1 MSEKV
6 NKAIEVIYQAAGAAT
21 GLVDVK
27 MDVYDEAHAEDVA
40 KAVAAMTE
48 IGSTGRYY
56 GSFTPDAEGEWS
68 VLIDSIVAPGK
79 VVKKYTVVAHDVD
92 SVGDDIAAL
101 ENLSSAGVASELAT
115 YDAPTKAELDSAEGN
130 IRGGVETLE
139 TIKTAVDGISVV
151 SAPIVG

>member
-27 MDVYDEAHAEDVA
+27 MDVYDEAHEEDVE
-40 KAVAAMTE
+40 KAIAAMTE

-56 GSFTPDAEGEWS
+56 ASFTPDAEGEWQVHINS
-68 VLIDSIVAPGK
+68 VIAPGM
-79 VVKKYTVVAHDVD
+79 VVKHYTIVAHDVD
-92 SVGDDIAAL
+92 SVGDGVAAVDGKIDVLNDIAAVDVT
-101 ENLSSAGVASELAT
+101 GGITVATSE
-115 YDAPTKAELDSAEGN
+115 SN

-139 TIKTAVDGISVV
+139 TIKTAVDAISVV